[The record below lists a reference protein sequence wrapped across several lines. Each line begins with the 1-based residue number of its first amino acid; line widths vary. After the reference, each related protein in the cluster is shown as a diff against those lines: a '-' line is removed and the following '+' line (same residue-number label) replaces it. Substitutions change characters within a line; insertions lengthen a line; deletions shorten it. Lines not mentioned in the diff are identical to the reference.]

1 MIEDYYYIESDF
13 GERILRFSNDNF
25 YYANVTID
33 NHYIDTSQVSV
44 YKLYYDEED
53 VPEEVVMEV
62 ETFNGETAFIGKP
75 VFSIGN
81 VERFY
86 VADGGDSFAF
96 HTNGKRFTLPI
107 N

>member
-33 NHYIDTSQVSV
+33 CHYKDNAQVSV
-44 YKLYYDEED
+44 YKIYYDEED

-81 VERFY
+81 VESFY

-107 N
+107 Y

>member
-25 YYANVTID
+25 YYARVLID
-33 NHYIDTSQVSV
+33 NHYIDTSHVSI
-44 YKLYYDEED
+44 YKIYYDEED
-53 VPEEVVMEV
+53 VPDKNVKEV
-62 ETFNGETAFIGKP
+62 ETFCGETAFIGKP
-75 VFSIGN
+75 AFSIGN

-86 VADGGDSFAF
+86 VADGGNSFAF

>member
-1 MIEDYYYIESDF
+1 MIEDYYIPSDF
-13 GERILRFSNDNF
+13 GERILRFSNDRF

-33 NHYIDTSQVSV
+33 YHYKDNAHVSV
-44 YKLYYDEED
+44 YKIYYEED
-53 VPEEVVMEV
+53 EVPEEVVMEV
-62 ETFNGETAFIGKP
+62 QTFCGETAFIGKP

-86 VADGGDSFAF
+86 VADGGDTFAF